1 MITDRFRLDGRTAV
15 VTGAAGGLGRAF
27 ACALAEAGAHVACLD
42 CDELALSSTVAAI
55 GTDRALGITVD
66 VSSPEGVDDAV
77 AQIVAWSGKID
88 ILVNNAG
95 IATAPVR
102 THEIPISDW
111 DRVIAVNLGSVFL
124 CTRALLPTLMKSG
137 AASIIHLG
145 SLLGLT
151 GAYPGFPVSVSSYA
165 SSKAAIEGFSRQV
178 AIEYAKDGIRSNVI
192 APGWHGGTNLGREAH
207 AAVTPEY
214 MADFEKFIV
223 NSVPMGHF
231 GKPDDL
237 VGLLL
242 YLASDASR
250 YLTGQIIAHDG
261 GLTAA

>member
-15 VTGAAGGLGRAF
+15 VTGAAVGLGRAF
-27 ACALAEAGAHVACLD
+27 ACALAEAGARVACLD
-42 CDELALSSTVAAI
+42 RDAAALSQTVATI
-55 GTDRALGITVD
+55 GADRALGVIVD
-66 VSSPEGVDDAV
+66 VSSAEAVDDAV
-77 AQIVAWSGKID
+77 VQLLAWSDRVD

-95 IATAPVR
+95 IATTPAR
-102 THEIPISDW
+102 THEISVSDW
-111 DRVIAVNLGSVFL
+111 DRVIAVNLRSVFL

-137 AASIIHLG
+137 SASIVHLG
-145 SLLGLT
+145 SFLGLT
-151 GAYPGFPVSVSSYA
+151 GAYPDIPVSVNSYA
-165 SSKAAIEGFSRQV
+165 SSKAAIEGFSRQL

-192 APGWHGGTNLGREAH
+192 APGWHEGTNLGREAL

-214 MADFEKFIV
+214 LAAFEKFVI
-223 NSVPMGHF
+223 NSVPMGRF

-242 YLASDASR
+242 YLVSDASR